1 MPRVS
6 RDTRERILDAA
17 RQQLM
22 KSPEEQFSMRRIAS
36 LCGISAGTIYNHFP
50 DKDSLIAAVMIEDW
64 HKALA
69 EMESAG
75 SRAESFGQGISA
87 IYHAISSFI
96 ARYENIWLD
105 YRAAGNYASV
115 QNRRHKELIDEISGH
130 VRKLLERFAGEKD
143 HNMDRILS
151 ENILT
156 AALQREVTL
165 DTLLQLASYIAK

>member
-75 SRAESFGQGISA
+75 SRAESFGQGISG

-105 YRAAGNYASV
+105 YRAVGNYASV
-115 QNRRHKELIDEISGH
+115 QNRRHKELIDEINYEIQ
-130 VRKLLERFAGEKD
+130 LLIKIGFYSDDE
-143 HNMDRILS
+143 ILEIIDDEFIE
-151 ENILT
+151 ENISKDLISKI
-156 AALQREVTL
+156 
-165 DTLLQLASYIAK
+165 LLHPSNSG

>member
-22 KSPEEQFSMRRIAS
+22 KSPEEQFSMRRIAA

-50 DKDSLIAAVMIEDW
+50 DKGSLMAAVMIEDW

-69 EMESAG
+69 EMDRTVRQADSFTRGIAG
-75 SRAESFGQGISA
+75 
-87 IYHAISSFI
+87 IYHAISVFI

-105 YRAAGNYASV
+105 YRVAGNYASV
-115 QNRRHKELIDEISGH
+115 QNRRHKELIDEISGY
-130 VRKLLERFAGEKD
+130 VRKLLEQFGAKKD
-143 HNMDRILS
+143 HSMDRILS
-151 ENILT
+151 ENILM
-156 AALQREVTL
+156 AALQKEVTL
-165 DTLLQLASYIAK
+165 ETLLQLASYIAE

>member
-1 MPRVS
+1 MAEKGRN
-6 RDTRERILDAA
+6 TKLRILNAT
-17 RQQLM
+17 RRFM
-22 KSPEEQFSMRRIAS
+22 MESPDETLSMRTIAS

-75 SRAESFGQGISA
+75 SRAESFGQGISG

-165 DTLLQLASYIAK
+165 DMLLQLASYIAE